1 MVELSSNSFDYDAR
15 REVTM
20 KRISVI
26 GFVLWAAT
34 LLAGQQRQSIEQ
46 QVIATDE
53 QRMDALRRGD
63 PALLERIYADDY
75 TLVTGLG
82 QVRSKADQINELKSG
97 ALRYADIRSVERQ
110 VRLYGDVAVVVSR
123 QQADITQGAQRI
135 TGDERV
141 TRVYKNFDGQWKVI
155 STHATPIR

>member
-1 MVELSSNSFDYDAR
+1 MTRLASILLVLSGS
-15 REVTM
+15 
-20 KRISVI
+20 
-26 GFVLWAAT
+26 AAG
-34 LLAGQQRQSIEQ
+34 LFAGQPRLSVEQ

-63 PALLERIYADDY
+63 PAPLERIYADDY

-82 QVRSKADQINELKSG
+82 QVRSKADQLKDLKSG
-97 ALRYADIRSVERQ
+97 TLRYAAIRSVERQ
-110 VRLYGDVAVVVSR
+110 LRLYGDVAVVVSR
-123 QQADITQGAQRI
+123 QQADIFQGSQRI

>member
-1 MVELSSNSFDYDAR
+1 MTKFAALLLVLSVS
-15 REVTM
+15 
-20 KRISVI
+20 
-26 GFVLWAAT
+26 AA
-34 LLAGQQRQSIEQ
+34 LPDPQRLPVEQ
-46 QVIATDE
+46 QVIAIDE

-63 PALLERIYADDY
+63 PAPLERIYADDY

-82 QVRSKADQINELKSG
+82 EVRSKADQIKELKSG

-123 QQADITQGAQRI
+123 QQADIRQGSHRI

-155 STHATPIR
+155 ATHATPIR

>member
-1 MVELSSNSFDYDAR
+1 
-15 REVTM
+15 
-20 KRISVI
+20 
-26 GFVLWAAT
+26 
-34 LLAGQQRQSIEQ
+34 
-46 QVIATDE
+46 
-53 QRMDALRRGD
+53 MDALRRGD
-63 PALLERIYADDY
+63 PAPLERIYADDY

-123 QQADITQGAQRI
+123 QQADIRQGSHRF

-155 STHATPIR
+155 ATHATPIR

>member
-1 MVELSSNSFDYDAR
+1 VRYDAH

-20 KRISVI
+20 TKFATSLLVLSV
-26 GFVLWAAT
+26 LAAAA
-34 LLAGQQRQSIEQ
+34 LPGQQRPSVEQ
-46 QVIATDE
+46 QVIAADE

-63 PALLERIYADDY
+63 AAPLERLYADDY

-82 QVRSKADQINELKSG
+82 QLRSKADQINELKSG

-110 VRLYGDVAVVVSR
+110 VRLYGDVAVIVSR
-123 QQADITQGAQRI
+123 QRADIRQGSQRI

-141 TRVYKNFDGQWKVI
+141 TRVYKNFDGQWRVI
-155 STHATPIR
+155 ATHATPIR

>member
-1 MVELSSNSFDYDAR
+1 MRYDAR
-15 REVTM
+15 REVTTT
-20 KRISVI
+20 KYAVALLVFSVSAVAVI
-26 GFVLWAAT
+26 
-34 LLAGQQRQSIEQ
+34 AGQQRLSVEQ

-63 PALLERIYADDY
+63 PGPLERIYDDDY

-82 QVRSKADQINELKSG
+82 QLRSKADQINELKSG
-97 ALRYADIRSVERQ
+97 ALRYADIRSVERR
-110 VRLYGDVAVVVSR
+110 VRVYGDVAVVVSR
-123 QQADITQGAQRI
+123 QQADIQQGAHRI

-155 STHATPIR
+155 ATHATPIR

>member
-1 MVELSSNSFDYDAR
+1 MTRSANIVLVLSVSATAALPNQQPL
-15 REVTM
+15 
-20 KRISVI
+20 SV
-26 GFVLWAAT
+26 
-34 LLAGQQRQSIEQ
+34 EQ

-63 PALLERIYADDY
+63 PAPLERIYADDY

-82 QVRSKADQINELKSG
+82 QVRSKVDQINELKSG

-123 QQADITQGAQRI
+123 QKADIRQGSHRI

-155 STHATPIR
+155 STQATPIR